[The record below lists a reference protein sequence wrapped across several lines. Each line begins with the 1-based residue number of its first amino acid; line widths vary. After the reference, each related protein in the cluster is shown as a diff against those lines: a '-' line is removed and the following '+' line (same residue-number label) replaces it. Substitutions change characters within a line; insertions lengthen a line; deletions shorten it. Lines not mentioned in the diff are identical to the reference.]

1 MDETLL
7 LLIVAVVAIIFAVPY
22 ALAIL
27 LYTFPFFALWLLIP
41 VQTDAEP
48 QLIVDPSSYPQLA
61 KLRAEKRAAEE
72 RYDEVRH
79 SDCGIRWSDNLGR
92 FEERSI
98 RGRELNEQLE
108 YWSAQSDRI
117 TAEIDEIAFPETKLV
132 REWRKALLAW
142 SQQQAG
148 NAAKRAGWKITV
160 VVFVG
165 VWIAAELIG
174 MAFPNV
180 IKFFAFAW
188 NPAPDFLHP
197 GIAIGATAGWAA
209 GIYRVLHPPDSF
221 AERAQATIN
230 EYRDAKRVRERA
242 EDKKIEVS
250 PREGTFEEE
259 YDSSENEDSAEEEYE
274 AKEPWYRILGVSPDA
289 SHDEITKAYREGI
302 KQYHPD
308 RVSGLGEKL
317 QLLAKVETQKLN
329 AAREEGL
336 SLRKSTA

>member
-7 LLIVAVVAIIFAVPY
+7 LLILAVVAIIFAVPY

-27 LYTFPFFALWLLIP
+27 LYTFPSFVLWLLMPIR
-41 VQTDAEP
+41 TDAEP
-48 QLIVDPSSYPQLA
+48 QLIIDPSSHPRLA
-61 KLRAEKRAAEE
+61 KLRAEKREAEE
-72 RYDEVRH
+72 RYDDVRY
-79 SDCGIRWSDNLGR
+79 SDCGVRWSENLGR

-108 YWSAQSDRI
+108 HLNVVSIRI
-117 TAEIDEIAFPETKLV
+117 TAEIDEVAFPEKELV
-132 REWRKALLAW
+132 RKWRKALLAW
-142 SQQQAG
+142 SQKQAF
-148 NAAKRAGWKITV
+148 NAAKQAGWKITV
-160 VVFVG
+160 IVFAG

-174 MAFPNV
+174 IAFPNV
-180 IKFFAFAW
+180 IRFFAFAW

-197 GIAIGATAGWAA
+197 GIAIGSAAGWAT
-209 GIYRVLHPPDSF
+209 GIYRVLHPSKSF
-221 AERAQATIN
+221 AKRAQATIKDY
-230 EYRDAKRVRERA
+230 EKAKELREQA
-242 EDKKIEVS
+242 EDKEIEEA
-250 PREGTFEEE
+250 RERVFEEE
-259 YDSSENEDSAEEEYE
+259 YDNEDSAEECE
-274 AKEPWYRILGVSPDA
+274 AEEPWYAVLGVSPDA
-289 SHDEITKAYREGI
+289 SHHEITEAYRELI